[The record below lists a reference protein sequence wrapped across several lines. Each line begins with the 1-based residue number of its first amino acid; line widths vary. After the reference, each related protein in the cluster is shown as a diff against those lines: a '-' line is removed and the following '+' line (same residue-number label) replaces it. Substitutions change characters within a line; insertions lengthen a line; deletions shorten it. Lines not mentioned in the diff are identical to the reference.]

1 LAYTYTDSQNDSTG
15 EALLRRP
22 RNKNSVTLVYKPTE
36 RFRTQLQWRVY
47 SSRFDNDFNAY
58 PPARISLG
66 GYGLVDIA
74 ASYKLNN
81 TVEIFSRI
89 DNVFDQEYQEVLGY
103 GALGAAA
110 YGGIKVDL

>member
-1 LAYTYTDSQNDSTG
+1 
-15 EALLRRP
+15 
-22 RNKNSVTLVYKPTE
+22 VYKPTE

-89 DNVFDQEYQEVLGY
+89 DNLFDQEYQEVLGY
-103 GALGAAA
+103 GTMGAAA
-110 YGGIKVDL
+110 YGGVKVDL